1 MSRVHGVTG
10 WRDGSAQVAP
20 AIDQAV
26 PVREFDKQEI
36 KESIGMHREDEFT
49 QAARRAG
56 LLRGGEE
63 AYRQRVEEAVQAFND
78 ALAVF
83 GRRFQFSLHEGTKR
97 MMVKVVDA
105 QTEEVLQEVPP
116 EKILDMVEELWKLAG
131 LLVDER
137 A

>member
-1 MSRVHGVTG
+1 MSRVRGVSG
-10 WRDGSAQVAP
+10 WREGSTPAAP
-20 AIDQAV
+20 AVDPVV
-26 PVREFDKQEI
+26 PVREFDIADIE
-36 KESIGMHREDEFT
+36 ERLGLHHEDEFT
-49 QAARRAG
+49 EAARNAG
-56 LLRGGEE
+56 LVHGGEE
-63 AYRQRVEEAVQAFND
+63 AYRQRVEEAVRAFND

-105 QTEEVLQEVPP
+105 KTEEIIQEMPP

-131 LLVDER
+131 LLVDKR

>member
-1 MSRVHGVTG
+1 MSRVHKVTG
-10 WRDGSAQVAP
+10 WRDGAAQTAP

-36 KESIGMHREDEFT
+36 RESVGLHREDEFT

-63 AYRQRVEEAVQAFND
+63 AYRRRVEEAVRAFND

-83 GRRFQFSLHEGTKR
+83 GRRFEFSLHEGTKR
-97 MMVKVVDA
+97 MMVRVVDTK
-105 QTEEVLQEVPP
+105 TEEILQEMPP